1 MALGR
6 QLFLAL
12 AAGLLGAAGLSA
24 QNTGTVAGRVVE
36 GATQEPLSGVTVSV
50 SSGAADVVARQAV
63 TNAEGRFSISGLPA
77 GAQTVRATRIGLG
90 TATRQVTVA
99 AGQTTTVDFAM
110 SAQTVLLDEVVA
122 VGYGTRS
129 SRDVAGS
136 VEAVTPEEFNTGR
149 IVSPEQLIQ
158 GKVAGVQVVTS
169 GEPGG
174 GTNIRIRGGAS
185 ADVAGGASNEPLI
198 VVDGIPLPVG
208 GGLSAGRNPL
218 AFINPE
224 DIASVTVLKDAASTA
239 IYGSRGA
246 NGVIMIETKNGA
258 AVGPSVTYTTSFS
271 TSSPVGEPNMLTAD
285 QLRAA
290 VAQYEPTQVG
300 QLGNASTD
308 WRSAVLRDAAGQ
320 EHQVAL
326 NGSGTSMN
334 YRLSLNYL
342 DQEGVLRGSEMERV
356 SAALSYNHQL
366 FDDRLGIRATLRGSR
381 TDDQF
386 TPGSVLGTA
395 LAFDPTQPIRTEDG
409 QYFEFAS
416 NPAPNN
422 PVAELD
428 LVTEQGTTYRA
439 ITNLEARYELPWV
452 DGLSATL
459 RTGYDVGASERR
471 GFGPSTLRSQLEN
484 LAPCNRAADAPPCR
498 TGTVN
503 RSNPR
508 ETAGIIDAFGT
519 YAGRLAALNSDIDA
533 TAGYSYERRNGD
545 YPFLQGRGLAVNALG
560 TSGLADAQVIT
571 SSLGARES
579 RLASFF
585 GRVNLTA
592 AERYLLTLSVRRD
605 GSSRFGPANQWGTF
619 PAVAVGW
626 RLSEE
631 PFMQGMGWLND
642 LKLRGSWGVNGNQE
656 FGDYRWTA
664 SYDLSDAFARAQFG
678 NEFVT
683 TIRPQ
688 AVDPDIKWE
697 ETTSWNV
704 GVDYA
709 MLGNRLS
716 GAVDYYVKDTDDLL
730 FEVVVP
736 AGSYVSNR
744 IITNVGSIRNRGLEL
759 SLNAA
764 VLQGGS
770 RLGGLT
776 WNANFNAATNSNRL
790 LKIDALNLSGA
801 RIFTGGILGAVGN
814 NIQVLQTGAP
824 IRSFLVFR
832 HKRDASGKP
841 IVSTNDLEMYEDVNN
856 DKQID
861 ELDRV
866 PFHSPAPQWTF
877 GHSSQF
883 AYRNLDL
890 GFTLRAQ
897 LGNYVY
903 NNMASFRG
911 NYAELLTNAGI
922 TNLHA
927 SVLEY
932 GFTEPE
938 YFSDLYV
945 EDASFLRMDNLTL
958 GYTVARFRGLQGLR
972 LFGTVQNVFT
982 ITDYTGLDPE
992 AGIGGIDATIY
1003 PRSRTL
1009 TAGVSVG
1016 F

>member
-24 QNTGTVAGRVVE
+24 QNTGTVTGRVVD
-36 GATQEPLSGVTVSV
+36 GASQEPLSGVTVGV

-63 TNAEGRFSISGLPA
+63 TNAQGRFTITGVPA
-77 GAQTVRATRIGLG
+77 GAQTVRATRLGLG
-90 TATRQVTVA
+90 TVTRQVSVT
-99 AGQTTTVDFAM
+99 AGQTTTVDFTL
-110 SAQTVLLDEVVA
+110 SAQTLLLEEVVA

-129 SRDVAGS
+129 SRDVAG
-136 VEAVTPEEFNTGR
+136 AVDAVSPDEFNTGR

-174 GTNIRIRGGAS
+174 GSNIRIRGGAS

-208 GGLSAGRNPL
+208 GGLSAGRNPMN
-218 AFINPE
+218 FINPE

-258 AVGPSVTYTTSFS
+258 ASGPSISYSSSIS
-271 TSSPVGEPNMLTAD
+271 TSSAIGDPHMLTPT

-290 VAQYEPTQVG
+290 VAQYEPAQVAA
-300 QLGNASTD
+300 LGNASTD
-308 WRSAVLRDAAGQ
+308 WRAAVLRDAPGQ

-326 NGSGTSMN
+326 NGSGTNMN

-342 DQEGVLRGSEMERV
+342 NQAGVVRGSEMERV

-381 TDDQF
+381 TDDRF

-395 LAFDPTQPIRTEDG
+395 TAFDPTQPIYTDDG
-409 QYFEFAS
+409 RYFEFTS
-416 NPAPNN
+416 NTALNN
-422 PVAELD
+422 PIAELD

-452 DGLSATL
+452 NGLSATL

-471 GFGPSTLRSQLEN
+471 GFWPSTLRAQIEN

-503 RSNPR
+503 RSDPR
-508 ETAGIIDAFGT
+508 ETTGIIDAFGS
-519 YAGRLAALNSDIDA
+519 YAARIASLNSDIDA
-533 TAGYSYERRNGD
+533 TAGYSYEKRNGD

-571 SSLGARES
+571 SSLGVRES

-592 AERYLLTLSVRRD
+592 SDKYLLTLSVRRD

-619 PAVAVGW
+619 PAAAVGW

-631 PFMQGMGWLND
+631 PFLQGVGWLND

-656 FGDYRWTA
+656 FGDYRWTPA
-664 SYDLSDAFARAQFG
+664 YDISDAFARAQFG

-683 TIRPQ
+683 TIRPG

-709 MLGNRLS
+709 IFGNRLS

-730 FEVVVP
+730 FEVLVP

-744 IITNVGSIRNRGLEL
+744 ITTNVGSIRNRGLEL

-776 WNANFNAATNSNRL
+776 WNANFNAATNTNRL
-790 LKIDALNLSGA
+790 LQISALNLSGA
-801 RIFTGGILGAVGN
+801 RIFTGGISGAVGN

-832 HKRDASGKP
+832 HKTDASGKP
-841 IVSTNDLEMYEDVNN
+841 IVSTNRLEMYEDVNN
-856 DKQID
+856 DNTID

-883 AYRNLDL
+883 TWRSLDV
-890 GFTLRAQ
+890 GFSLRAQ
-897 LGNYVY
+897 LGSYVY
-903 NNMASFRG
+903 NNVASFRG
-911 NYAELLTNAGI
+911 NYSELLTNAGI

-927 SVLEY
+927 SVLDY

-938 YFSDLYV
+938 YFSDVYV

-958 GYTVARFRGLQGLR
+958 GWTVPQFRGLEGLR

-992 AGIGGIDATIY
+992 AGIGGIDNTIY
-1003 PRSRTL
+1003 PRSRTF

>member
-12 AAGLLGAAGLSA
+12 VAGLLGVAGLSA
-24 QNTGTVAGRVVE
+24 QNTGTVAGRVVD
-36 GATQEPLSGVTVSV
+36 GATQEPLAGVTVSV
-50 SSGAADVVARQAV
+50 TSGAADVVARQAV
-63 TNAEGRFSISGLPA
+63 TNAEGRFSISGVPA

-90 TATRQVTVA
+90 TVTRQVTVT
-99 AGQTTTVDFAM
+99 AGQTATVDFTL
-110 SAQTVLLDEVVA
+110 SAATLVLDEVVA

-136 VEAVTPEEFNTGR
+136 VDAVTPEEFNTGR

-198 VVDGIPLPVG
+198 VVDGIPLPVN
-208 GGLSAGRNPL
+208 GGLSAGRNPMN
-218 AFINPE
+218 FINPE

-246 NGVIMIETKNGA
+246 NGVILIETKNGA
-258 AVGPSVTYTTSFS
+258 AAGPSVNYTSSFS
-271 TSSPVGEPNMLTAD
+271 TSSAVGEPDMLSAD
-285 QLRAA
+285 QLRQV
-290 VAQYEPTQVG
+290 VAQQRPGEVG
-300 QLGNASTD
+300 RLGTANTD

-320 EHQVAL
+320 EHQLAL
-326 NGSGTSMN
+326 NGSGTDMN

-366 FDDRLGIRATLRGSR
+366 FNDRLGIRATLRGSR
-381 TDDQF
+381 TDDEF

-395 LAFDPTQPIRTEDG
+395 LAFDPTQPIYTSDG
-409 QYFEFAS
+409 QYFEFSA

-428 LVTEQGTTYRA
+428 LVREQGTTYRA
-439 ITNLEARYELPWV
+439 IANLEARYELPWV

-471 GFGPSTLRSQLEN
+471 GFWPSNLRAQIEAP
-484 LAPCNRAADAPPCR
+484 APCGRSECR

-508 ETAGIIDAFGT
+508 ETTGIIDAFGNYT
-519 YAGRLAALNSDIDA
+519 GRLARLNTDFDA
-533 TAGYSYERRNGD
+533 TAGYSYEQRNGD

-571 SSLGARES
+571 STLGSRES

-592 AERYLLTLSVRRD
+592 ADRYLLTLSVRRD
-605 GSSRFGPANQWGTF
+605 GSSRFGPDNQWGTF
-619 PAVAVGW
+619 PAVALGW
-626 RLSEE
+626 RLTEE
-631 PFMQGMGWLND
+631 PFMDRVGGWLND

-656 FGDYRWTA
+656 FGDYRWTPT
-664 SYDLSDAFARAQFG
+664 YEISDAFARAQFG

-683 TIRPQ
+683 TFRPQ

-709 MLGNRLS
+709 ILGNRLS

-790 LKIDALNLSGA
+790 LKISALNLSGA
-801 RIFTGGILGAVGN
+801 RIFTGGISGAVGN
-814 NIQVLQTGAP
+814 NIQVLQSGHP
-824 IRSFLVFR
+824 IRSFLVYR
-832 HKRDASGKP
+832 HKRDAGGKP
-841 IVSTNDLEMYEDVNN
+841 VVSNNPLEMYEDVNG
-856 DKQID
+856 DKAID

-866 PFHSPAPQWTF
+866 PFHSPAPQWTL
-877 GHSSQF
+877 GHSSTF
-883 AYRNLDL
+883 GYRNLDL
-890 GFTLRAQ
+890 SFTLRAQ

-903 NNMASFRG
+903 NNLASFRG
-911 NYAELLTNAGI
+911 TYAELLTNAGI

-932 GFTEPE
+932 GFTRPE
-938 YFSDLYV
+938 YFSDVYV

-958 GYTVARFRGLQGLR
+958 GYTVPQFRGIEGLR

-982 ITDYTGLDPE
+982 ITDYSGVDPE
-992 AGIGGIDATIY
+992 AGIGGIDNTIY
-1003 PRSRTL
+1003 PRSRTF

>member
-6 QLFLAL
+6 QLVLAL
-12 AAGLLGAAGLSA
+12 LGCLLGAAGLSA
-24 QNTGTVAGRVVE
+24 QNTGTVTGRVLE
-36 GATQEPLSGVTVSV
+36 GSTQEPLAGVTVAVAERSGVT
-50 SSGAADVVARQAV
+50 GAD
-63 TNAEGRFSISGLPA
+63 GRFTLGGVPA
-77 GAQTVRATRIGLG
+77 GTHTLRATRIGFG
-90 TATRQVTVA
+90 TVTQQVTVA
-99 AGQTTTVDFAM
+99 AGQTATVELAM
-110 SAQTVLLDEVVA
+110 SSQALMLEEVVA
-122 VGYGTRS
+122 IGYGTRS
-129 SRDVAGS
+129 SRDVAGA
-136 VEAVTPEEFNTGR
+136 VEGVTAEEFNTGR

-174 GTNIRIRGGAS
+174 GTNLRIRGGSS

-198 VVDGIPLPVG
+198 VVDGVPLPVG

-218 AFINPE
+218 NFINPE

-246 NGVIMIETKNGA
+246 NGVILIETKNGA
-258 AVGPSVTYTTSFS
+258 AAGPSVTYSSSFS
-271 TSSPVGEPNMLTAD
+271 TSSPIGEASMLSAE

-290 VAQYEPTQVG
+290 VAQYEPAQVSR
-300 QLGNASTD
+300 LGSANTD
-308 WRSAVLRDAAGQ
+308 WRSAVLDDAMGQ

-326 NGSGTSMN
+326 NGSGTNMN

-356 SAALSYNHQL
+356 TAALSYNHRL
-366 FDDRLGIRATLRGSR
+366 FNDRLGIRATLRGAR
-381 TDDQF
+381 TDDRF

-395 LAFDPTQPIRTEDG
+395 MAFDPTQPIYTDDG
-409 QYFEFAS
+409 QYFEFAT
-416 NPAPNN
+416 NRDAPNN
-422 PVAELD
+422 PIAELD

-439 ITNLEARYELPWV
+439 ITNLEARYELPFL

-471 GFGPSTLRSQLEN
+471 GFWPSTLRAQIEN
-484 LAPCNRAADAPPCR
+484 PAPCVRAEGAPECR

-508 ETAGIIDAFGT
+508 ETTGIIDAFGNYT
-519 YAGRLAALNSDIDA
+519 GRISSLNSDIDA
-533 TAGYSYERRNGD
+533 TAGYSYEQRNGD
-545 YPFLQGRGLAVNALG
+545 YPFLQGRGLVVNALG

-571 SSLGARES
+571 STLGVRES

-585 GRVNLTA
+585 GRVNVTMA
-592 AERYLLTLSVRRD
+592 DRYLLTLSVRRD
-605 GSSRFGPANQWGTF
+605 GSSRFGPDNQWGTF
-619 PAVAVGW
+619 PAVALGW
-626 RLSEE
+626 RVSDE
-631 PFMQGMGWLND
+631 PFMQGLGWLD
-642 LKLRGSWGVNGNQE
+642 ELKLRGSWGVNGNQE
-656 FGDYRWTA
+656 FGDYRWVP
-664 SYDLSDAFARAQFG
+664 SYSISDAFARAQFG
-678 NEFVT
+678 GEFVT
-683 TIRPQ
+683 TIRPT

-704 GVDYA
+704 GFDYA
-709 MLGNRLS
+709 VLDGRLS

-730 FEVVVP
+730 FEVIVP

-744 IITNVGSIRNRGLEL
+744 IVTNVGSIRNRGLEF

-764 VLQGGS
+764 VLRGNS
-770 RLGGLT
+770 LGGLT
-776 WNANFNAATNSNRL
+776 WDANFNAATNTNRL

-801 RIFTGGILGAVGN
+801 RIFTGSILGAVGN
-814 NIQVLQTGAP
+814 NIQVLQPDSP

-832 HKRDASGKP
+832 HKRDASGNP
-841 IVSTNDLEMYEDVNN
+841 IVSTDKLDMYEDIN
-856 DKQID
+856 DDDQIN

-877 GHSSQF
+877 GHSSTF
-883 AYRNLDL
+883 GYRNLDL

-897 LGNYVY
+897 LGSYVY
-903 NNMASFRG
+903 NNLASFRG

-922 TNLHA
+922 TNLHS
-927 SVLEY
+927 SVLEN

-938 YFSDLYV
+938 YFSDIYV

-958 GYTVARFRGLQGLR
+958 GYTVPRFRGLEGVR

-982 ITDYTGLDPE
+982 ITDYTGVDPE
-992 AGIGGIDATIY
+992 AGIGGIDNTIY
-1003 PRSRTL
+1003 PRSRTF